1 MGQIHTIGDGVMA
14 TATLEHIN
22 YTVSNAAK
30 TAQTLCDLFGW
41 AIRWEGAA
49 MNGVGHTIH
58 VGTESSYLALYEPN
72 DQSGR
77 NIDSNYITPGAMN
90 HVAVTVDDLDAMEEA
105 VKAAG
110 YTPKLHAD
118 YEPGRRFY
126 FDGDDGVE
134 IEVVC
139 YES

>member
-1 MGQIHTIGDGVMA
+1 MPK
-14 TATLEHIN
+14 ATLEHVN

-30 TAQTLCDLFGW
+30 TAETLCNLFGW
-41 AIRWEGAA
+41 QIRWQGES

-58 VGTESSYLALYEPN
+58 VGDDTRYLAIYQPN

-77 NIDSNYITPGAMN
+77 TIDSNYITPGALN
-90 HVAVTVDDLDAMEEA
+90 HVAVTVDDLDAMEDA

-134 IEVVC
+134 FEVVS
-139 YES
+139 YA